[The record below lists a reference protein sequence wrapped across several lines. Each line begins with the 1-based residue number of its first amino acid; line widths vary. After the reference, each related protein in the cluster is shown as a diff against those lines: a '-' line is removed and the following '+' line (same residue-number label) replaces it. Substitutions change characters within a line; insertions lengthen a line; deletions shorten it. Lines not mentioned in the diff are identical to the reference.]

1 MEETLNELLE
11 AEAKKLAQAARYER
25 NKQRRDCR
33 SGHYG
38 RNITT
43 TSEDVTL
50 MGQQEVHEHEAPGGG
65 L

>member
-25 NKQRRDCR
+25 NEQRRGRR
-33 SGHYG
+33 SGHYS

-50 MGQQEVHEHEAPGGG
+50 MGPTRSI
-65 L
+65 